1 MSLVKLWWKVCFWQP
16 GQPYVDNSAVFTGL
30 LGMSLLTWTRP
41 WCPSLTPDW
50 EWHPVQVLVITERGT
65 CLRQRCRRREMRTF
79 IREVFHSPH
88 MEWHWT
94 FSKVYFKEV
103 NHALRKRGNVVCR
116 TKLNLM
122 GFFVCLVG
130 ESICS
135 LYFSRKLCIL
145 GRVCILG
152 TLWEV
157 GSCNSYVFSQSA
169 IIITRLF
176 PMGSR
181 VVPKSECST
190 SCPSSSKGLLVGLFL
205 YSTPKSLKNTL
216 CRHIIQYL

>member
-1 MSLVKLWWKVCFWQP
+1 MIPCYNDFFYAPKELKIYWVTIYLLWNLMSLVKLWWKVCFWQP
-16 GQPYVDNSAVFTGL
+16 GQPYVDNSLVFTGL
-30 LGMSLLTWTRP
+30 LGMSLLTWTLP
-41 WCPSLTPDW
+41 WCPSQTPDW

-135 LYFSRKLCIL
+135 LYFSKKLCIL
-145 GRVCILG
+145 GRLCILG
-152 TLWEV
+152 TLW
-157 GSCNSYVFSQSA
+157 
-169 IIITRLF
+169 
-176 PMGSR
+176 
-181 VVPKSECST
+181 
-190 SCPSSSKGLLVGLFL
+190 
-205 YSTPKSLKNTL
+205 
-216 CRHIIQYL
+216 